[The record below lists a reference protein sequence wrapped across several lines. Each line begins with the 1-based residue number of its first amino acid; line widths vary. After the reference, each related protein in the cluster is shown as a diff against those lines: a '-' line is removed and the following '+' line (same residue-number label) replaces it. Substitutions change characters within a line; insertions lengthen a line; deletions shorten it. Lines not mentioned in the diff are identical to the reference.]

1 MSGTDRADTG
11 GPMMAPSGFARAG
24 TPGRA
29 REWPRER
36 DSDVIDDASDAS
48 LLARAAAG
56 EAAAFDPLVG
66 RWKNRLYRLALRFFR
81 RPEDAEEIVQEVFL
95 KVYRMAAS
103 YRSDAPFEHWLL
115 RIATN
120 TCVDRLR
127 ERRRRREDVLADITP
142 DSGAWLDAALAG
154 ASQEARQA
162 EAARVLASDLL
173 DSLAPKDRM
182 VLVLMD
188 LEGLSAREV
197 ATAVGSTR
205 AAVKVRA
212 LRARRSLRRLAEAI
226 PPARVGPEGGRG

>member
-1 MSGTDRADTG
+1 M
-11 GPMMAPSGFARAG
+11 
-24 TPGRA
+24 
-29 REWPRER
+29 
-36 DSDVIDDASDAS
+36 VDDASDAS

-56 EAAAFDPLVG
+56 EAAAFDLLVG
-66 RWKNRLYRLALRFFR
+66 RWKNRLFRLALRFFR
-81 RPEDAEEIVQEVFL
+81 RPEDAEEIAQEVFL

-127 ERRRRREDVLADITP
+127 ERRRRREDILADITP
-142 DSGAWLDAALAG
+142 DAGAWLDAALAG
-154 ASQEARQA
+154 ASQEAQQA
-162 EAARVLASDLL
+162 EAARALAADLL
-173 DSLAPKDRM
+173 DSLPPKDRM

-197 ATAVGSTR
+197 AASTGSTR

-212 LRARRSLRRLAEAI
+212 LRARRALRRLADGI
-226 PPARVGPEGGRG
+226 PRRSEGPQGGRR

>member
-1 MSGTDRADTG
+1 M
-11 GPMMAPSGFARAG
+11 
-24 TPGRA
+24 
-29 REWPRER
+29 
-36 DSDVIDDASDAS
+36 IDEACDAS

-81 RPEDAEEIVQEVFL
+81 RPEDAEEIVQEVFM

-142 DSGAWLDAALAG
+142 DSGVWLDAALAG

>member
-1 MSGTDRADTG
+1 M
-11 GPMMAPSGFARAG
+11 
-24 TPGRA
+24 
-29 REWPRER
+29 
-36 DSDVIDDASDAS
+36 IDDASDAS
-48 LLARAAAG
+48 LLGRAAAG
-56 EAAAFDPLVG
+56 DAGGFDLLVG
-66 RWKNRLYRLALRFFR
+66 RWKNRLFRLALRFFR

-95 KVYRMAAS
+95 KVYRMAAT

-115 RIATN
+115 RIASN

-142 DSGAWLDAALAG
+142 DAGAWLDAALAG

-162 EAARVLASDLL
+162 EAARALASELL
-173 DSLAPKDRM
+173 DSLPPKDRM

-197 ATAVGSTR
+197 AAATGSTR

-212 LRARRSLRRLAEAI
+212 LRARRSLRRLAEAV
-226 PPARVGPEGGRG
+226 PTAREGTGGGRG

>member
-1 MSGTDRADTG
+1 MRGALTSWSGG
-11 GPMMAPSGFARAG
+11 GRIAFSG
-24 TPGRA
+24 
-29 REWPRER
+29 WPY
-36 DSDVIDDASDAS
+36 AS
-48 LLARAAAG
+48 
-56 EAAAFDPLVG
+56 F
-66 RWKNRLYRLALRFFR
+66 
-81 RPEDAEEIVQEVFL
+81 DAEEIVQEVFL
-95 KVYRMAAS
+95 KVYRMAAT

-142 DSGAWLDAALAG
+142 DAGAWLDAALAG

-162 EAARVLASDLL
+162 EAARALASELL
-173 DSLAPKDRM
+173 DSLPPKDRM

-197 ATAVGSTR
+197 AAATGSTR

-212 LRARRSLRRLAEAI
+212 LRARRSLRRLAEAV
-226 PPARVGPEGGRG
+226 PAAGEGNGGGRG